1 MRKLLWVAAGL
12 AGIAVVSGCGAPQAP
27 GPTAGA
33 TSAPS
38 SVTAPPSASR
48 PPAGTTAGST
58 DEGDTKAG
66 AAELLARA
74 AAAMDAEAGWTF
86 TVTGKESLTQS
97 GAPEGQ
103 ASRASYS
110 ARVDRTARPEAL
122 HQTGTVTGKNGSK
135 AEEVFAAGDTGYV
148 REGAPGTPWTK
159 GPLTD
164 PVIAAK
170 VEDPLDV
177 LASFADHA
185 ERGER
190 IEVVRSGGEIRL
202 RLRVPSASLAEREE
216 RPAVARAAREFLPT
230 LEKLRKAG
238 VTAGEKKIVLTG
250 FEESVVL
257 DARTHRMTSY
267 RSSFGFAVPHE
278 GRQLRYAQ
286 ELGAD
291 TRGVFTGR
299 IEAPATAG

>member
-12 AGIAVVSGCGAPQAP
+12 AGIAAASGCGAPQTSGPAAGTTTAP
-27 GPTAGA
+27 PSVTA
-33 TSAPS
+33 PR

-48 PPAGTTAGST
+48 APAGAT
-58 DEGDTKAG
+58 
-66 AAELLARA
+66 ELLARA
-74 AAAMDAEAGWTF
+74 EAAMGAEAGWTF

-103 ASRASYS
+103 GSRASYS
-110 ARVDRTARPEAL
+110 ARVDRTAGPEAL

-135 AEEVFAAGDTGYV
+135 AEEVVSAGGTGYV
-148 REGAPGTPWTK
+148 REGAPGAPWTK

-164 PVIAAK
+164 PEIAAK
-170 VEDPLDV
+170 VEDPLDA
-177 LASFADHA
+177 LASFADYA

-202 RLRVPSASLAEREE
+202 RLRVPSAALAEREE

-230 LEKLRKAG
+230 LRKLRKAG

-250 FEESVVL
+250 LEESLVL
-257 DARTHRMTSY
+257 DAKTHRMRSY

-299 IEAPATAG
+299 IEAPVTAR